1 MQVFLIRHA
10 EAIQE
15 TLALRDP
22 HRHLTAGGRR
32 QARAIGDRLRW
43 HDCVPTHIWS
53 SPLVRAIQTAEL
65 VAAALDYDAV
75 IDALPA
81 LAPDENPR
89 DVVAAVGAVGAVAAA
104 GAGAAAGADAVIM
117 LVGHEPGLSA
127 VGALLIGQP
136 EFASLAKAQAA
147 RIVDG
152 ALRWR
157 FAWDADAPEIIAR
170 QDRVIG

>member
-1 MQVFLIRHA
+1 LRYARIVQVFLIRHA

-15 TLALRDP
+15 TLALHDP
-22 HRHLTAGGRR
+22 HRHLTASGRR

-65 VAAALDYDAV
+65 VAAGLHCEAAV
-75 IDALPA
+75 DALPA

-89 DVVAAVGAVGAVAAA
+89 DVVAAVAAVGAA
-104 GAGAAAGADAVIM
+104 AVIM

-127 VGALLIGQP
+127 VGALLVGQP

-157 FAWDADAPEIIAR
+157 FAWDADAPEIVAR
-170 QDRVIG
+170 

>member
-10 EAIQE
+10 DAIPE

-22 HRHLTAGGRR
+22 HRYLTATGRA

-43 HDCVPTHIWS
+43 HDCTPSHLWS

-65 VAAALDYDAV
+65 VAIGLACELVVEAV
-75 IDALPA
+75 TA
-81 LAPDENPR
+81 LAPDEDPR
-89 DVVAAVGAVGAVAAA
+89 EVVTALAALAA
-104 GAGAAAGADAVIM
+104 GASVM

-127 VGALLIGQP
+127 IGALLVGEP
-136 EFASLAKAQAA
+136 AFESLGKAQAA
-147 RIVDG
+147 RIDDG

-157 FAWDADAPEIIAR
+157 FAWDADAPEITP
-170 QDRVIG
+170 G

>member
-10 EAIQE
+10 EAVQE
-15 TLALRDP
+15 TLEVRDP
-22 HRHLTAGGRR
+22 HRHLTPNGRR

-65 VAAALDYDAV
+65 VASGLHCETP

-81 LAPDENPR
+81 LAPDESPR
-89 DVVAAVGAVGAVAAA
+89 AVVAAITAIAATTP
-104 GAGAAAGADAVIM
+104 DAVIV

-127 VGALLIGQP
+127 VGALLVGQP
-136 EFASLAKAQAA
+136 EFQGLAKAEAV

-157 FAWDADAPEIIAR
+157 FAWDAEAPRIVAR
-170 QDRVIG
+170 

>member
-1 MQVFLIRHA
+1 LRYARTVQVFLIRHA
-10 EAIQE
+10 EATQE
-15 TLALRDP
+15 TLALHDP
-22 HRHLTAGGRR
+22 HRHLTASGRR

-65 VAAALDYDAV
+65 VAAGLHCDAAV
-75 IDALPA
+75 DALPA

-89 DVVAAVGAVGAVAAA
+89 DVVAAVAAAAAA
-104 GAGAAAGADAVIM
+104 GAGPVIM

-127 VGALLIGQP
+127 VGALLVGQP

-157 FAWDADAPEIIAR
+157 FAWDADAPEIVAR
-170 QDRVIG
+170 